1 MAASATP
8 LENTVMSR
16 FAWLIASRW
25 LFVAALL
32 TGPPL
37 LHLLMPMH
45 VAWQPFVITA
55 LMLGMVNLGWQVYW
69 SHLTELDPA
78 HLMEDLRNM
87 LLVQIVHDWLALLA
101 CIHYSGGVDS
111 PLVLFF
117 ILHLA
122 MAQLALDRKQ
132 GWLATALA
140 IGSLGVLLM
149 SEALDLIP
157 PVSIPGLTSELHQ
170 TSGFYVANVL
180 VWQALVLI
188 LLTVMLQGVM
198 YQLRRREEA
207 VLRTRGRLEKANRRI
222 TQQSEERV
230 RLLHAMAHELR
241 SPIAAAITMIK
252 VLVMTHGDKLPP
264 EAQHPLD
271 RVQTRLEGLT
281 GLINELLELA
291 ESRKPKGNEAQ
302 RLDLVNLL
310 KEMLEEHQAQ
320 AAERDI
326 QLKLDAP
333 AGEAAL
339 FADQHAL
346 RRVIENFLSNA
357 IKYNRDGRSVEL
369 RVSRAG
375 DDWRI
380 DFSDEGI
387 GIAPDQ
393 IQRLF
398 SEFYRTPQSRKH
410 TTAGTGLGLAITR
423 DLIERMGGHV
433 EVRSELDVGS
443 TFSLYL
449 PAPLTGAPGAV

>member
-1 MAASATP
+1 
-8 LENTVMSR
+8 
-16 FAWLIASRW
+16 
-25 LFVAALL
+25 
-32 TGPPL
+32 
-37 LHLLMPMH
+37 MH

-271 RVQTRLEGLT
+271 RGTDSPGGGSPGSSTSCSSWLK
-281 GLINELLELA
+281 A
-291 ESRKPKGNEAQ
+291 ESPRAM
-302 RLDLVNLL
+302 RRSDWTLVNLL
-310 KEMLEEHQAQ
+310 NGNARRASGASRRARHTAQ
-320 AAERDI
+320 AGCPRGRSRSVRRSARP
-326 QLKLDAP
+326 AP
-333 AGEAAL
+333 A
-339 FADQHAL
+339 
-346 RRVIENFLSNA
+346 
-357 IKYNRDGRSVEL
+357 
-369 RVSRAG
+369 
-375 DDWRI
+375 
-380 DFSDEGI
+380 
-387 GIAPDQ
+387 
-393 IQRLF
+393 
-398 SEFYRTPQSRKH
+398 
-410 TTAGTGLGLAITR
+410 
-423 DLIERMGGHV
+423 
-433 EVRSELDVGS
+433 
-443 TFSLYL
+443 
-449 PAPLTGAPGAV
+449 